1 MTDNSRDV
9 FPLIITASN
18 IVRDTQNS
26 RYRLSFPQ
34 PVNFRNSS
42 VAVGSISMYYS
53 WFNVNSTAYNNNQF
67 SVIIPVGAGST
78 QINITLPNGYFSVAD
93 INSFIQQQLI
103 ANNIGYLVNPSGDF
117 VYYIELVENPVFYSV
132 QLNCYACP
140 TVLPGSWSNPGAWT
154 LPTTTRTPQLD
165 VPSANN
171 FGRLIGFNSGTFPS
185 PTQLTNYS
193 KISDFVPQI
202 SPVQSV
208 VLTCN
213 LLQNKYMSVQNVLY
227 SFTSS
232 GSTFG
237 GLIERAPNF
246 EQWVKVADGD
256 YSSIEIQ
263 FLSQDYRPLPIQ
275 DVNITVLLLIKL

>member
-1 MTDNSRDV
+1 V
-9 FPLIITASN
+9 
-18 IVRDTQNS
+18 
-26 RYRLSFPQ
+26 
-34 PVNFRNSS
+34 NSS
-42 VAVGSISMYYS
+42 
-53 WFNVNSTAYNNNQF
+53 AYNNTQF
-67 SVIIPVGAGST
+67 SVVIPVGASST
-78 QINITLPNGYFSVAD
+78 QINITLPNGYFSVTD

-103 ANNIGYLVNPSGDF
+103 ANGIGYLVDSNENY
-117 VYYIELVENPVFYSV
+117 VYYIELVENPVFYSI

-140 TVLPGSWSNPGAWT
+140 TALPTGWTNPGAWT
-154 LPTTTRTPQLD
+154 LPSTTRTPQL
-165 VPSANN
+165 VVQSTNN
-171 FGRLIGFNSGTFPS
+171 FGRLIGFNAVTFPT

-208 VLTCN
+208 FLTCN
-213 LLQNKYMSVQNVLY
+213 LLQNKYMSPQNVLY

-237 GLIERAPNF
+237 SIIERAPNF

-256 YSSIEIQ
+256 YSSIEVQ